1 VTIALPPM
9 SAGSASSLERVR
21 RSFMLGILVGLVVA
35 ACSPGPDAPAIEA
48 VDLVC
53 SDDFCVSHPV
63 GWDTELGDGFISF
76 THPDAPGEAF
86 ATVGFVNMEAI
97 VTGSGGT
104 WPAATDEVVR
114 SFWGLLESGGVADFA
129 SLERVT
135 GGSFRS
141 TGAYEDGRLWHLL
154 VPIDGATAV
163 GFEVRG
169 PNVSWE
175 PHADEFFGGLQ
186 ILG

>member
-1 VTIALPPM
+1 
-9 SAGSASSLERVR
+9 
-21 RSFMLGILVGLVVA
+21 MLGILVGLVVA